1 MATFFEISTLAQEFG
16 KAVQAAECM
25 FNLKP
30 PKWYLKSTIGNI
42 SLITSARK
50 VEEQKS
56 PDEQLFDFWLEYFS
70 DACSDESTPSVR
82 FPVIILEPTRVYM
95 PSYVTVN
102 NSEDEQSV
110 QIWNL
115 CRDCLVDQKSCRKV
129 HKWLYSASQI
139 KTMRLYKKD
148 ERCLF
153 LYVHSDDFQMYFPS
167 ENWRQS
173 FYEMVKKMTADQ
185 DGNQDLESEDN
196 EPIMF
201 EYDYDEQNRKIV
213 LGKGEFISNI
223 FLEIF
228 KLYAKNWSTFFS

>member
-1 MATFFEISTLAQEFG
+1 
-16 KAVQAAECM
+16 
-25 FNLKP
+25 
-30 PKWYLKSTIGNI
+30 
-42 SLITSARK
+42 
-50 VEEQKS
+50 
-56 PDEQLFDFWLEYFS
+56 
-70 DACSDESTPSVR
+70 
-82 FPVIILEPTRVYM
+82 
-95 PSYVTVN
+95 
-102 NSEDEQSV
+102 
-110 QIWNL
+110 
-115 CRDCLVDQKSCRKV
+115 
-129 HKWLYSASQI
+129 
-139 KTMRLYKKD
+139 MRLYKKD